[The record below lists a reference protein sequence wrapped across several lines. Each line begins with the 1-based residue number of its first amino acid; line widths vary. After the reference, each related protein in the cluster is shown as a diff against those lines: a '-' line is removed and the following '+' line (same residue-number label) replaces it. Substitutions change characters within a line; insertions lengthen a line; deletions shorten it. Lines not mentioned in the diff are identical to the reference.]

1 MRYLVTLAFLSAL
14 SACAATAPEQ
24 KPGTERPAAA
34 AAKQT
39 KQAPVSG
46 AAAYMTCQEEEL
58 NAALEGTPF
67 TLKRYKNI
75 LIIVMAG
82 KDIFASNSYH
92 PEAPAINALKKIA
105 PVLAQYDKT
114 RISIIGYTDNAGKPS
129 TNQLLSEKRAD
140 AVAVI
145 IEESAKI
152 ADIRFWIEGRGAY
165 ANASHKIDSG
175 KDKND
180 RVEIS
185 LTPIIR

>member
-1 MRYLVTLAFLSAL
+1 MRYLLTLAFLSAL
-14 SACAATAPEQ
+14 SACAAAAPEQ
-24 KPGTERPAAA
+24 TTKTERPAAA
-34 AAKQT
+34 VRQN

-46 AAAYMTCQEEEL
+46 AAAYMTRQEEEL
-58 NAALEGTPF
+58 KAALDGTPF

-75 LIIVMAG
+75 LIVIMAG

-92 PEAPAINALKKIA
+92 PEAPAVEALKKIA
-105 PVLAQYDKT
+105 PVLARYDKT

-140 AVAVI
+140 AVASV

-165 ANASHKIDSG
+165 ANSGHKISGG
-175 KDKND
+175 KDQND

>member
-14 SACAATAPEQ
+14 SACAAAAPEQ
-24 KPGTERPAAA
+24 PPKTERPAPA
-34 AAKQT
+34 AAKQN
-39 KQAPVSG
+39 KPAPVSG
-46 AAAYMTCQEEEL
+46 VAAYMTKQEEEL
-58 NAALEGTPF
+58 KAALEGTPF
-67 TLKRYKNI
+67 ILKRYKNI
-75 LIIVMAG
+75 LVIVMAG

-92 PEAPAINALKKIA
+92 PEAPAVAALKKIA
-105 PVLAQYDKT
+105 PVLAHYDKT

-140 AVAVI
+140 AVASV

-165 ANASHKIDSG
+165 ANSRYKIAGG